1 MKKLTIYV
9 SFTPE
14 QMDFVAKKMKNRT
27 PKQEYLG
34 FWSNVESSEKEK
46 ISNHIASTVNYFLDT
61 NREEIYFG
69 CDETELDVILSK
81 IKTEAFEIKIIHREN
96 WNLMEEDTVMKKYK
110 IAAILM
116 IIHGGF
122 MELGGIFAMIPAL
135 LIGTDKY
142 DIGQYFEFKL
152 PYFQDNLYMM
162 MVMGA
167 IYGVFRLIGAIG
179 LLKNRMWGLVL
190 SVINCVITIALMMF
204 LLPAGIM
211 DGILAGSALI
221 LILMQY
227 FGDKKIVE

>member
-1 MKKLTIYV
+1 MRKGRVYI
-9 SFTPE
+9 
-14 QMDFVAKKMKNRT
+14 
-27 PKQEYLG
+27 
-34 FWSNVESSEKEK
+34 
-46 ISNHIASTVNYFLDT
+46 ISGPS
-61 NREEIYFG
+61 G
-69 CDETELDVILSK
+69 SGK
-81 IKTEAFEIKIIHREN
+81 
-96 WNLMEEDTVMKKYK
+96 DTVMKKYK

-152 PYFQDNLYMM
+152 PYFQDNLYKM

-190 SVINCVITIALMMF
+190 SVINCVITIRTMQRNIWKGKKWQSHIIQM
-204 LLPAGIM
+204 
-211 DGILAGSALI
+211 ILNVYG
-221 LILMQY
+221 
-227 FGDKKIVE
+227 

>member
-1 MKKLTIYV
+1 
-9 SFTPE
+9 
-14 QMDFVAKKMKNRT
+14 
-27 PKQEYLG
+27 
-34 FWSNVESSEKEK
+34 
-46 ISNHIASTVNYFLDT
+46 
-61 NREEIYFG
+61 
-69 CDETELDVILSK
+69 
-81 IKTEAFEIKIIHREN
+81 
-96 WNLMEEDTVMKKYK
+96 MKKYR

-122 MELGGIFAMIPAL
+122 MEIGGVLCMIPAFML
-135 LIGTDKY
+135 GTDKF

-152 PYFQDNLYMM
+152 SYFQENLYLM

-179 LLKNRMWGLVL
+179 LLRNRMWGLVL
-190 SVINCVITIALMMF
+190 SVINCVITVVLMMF

-227 FGDKKIVE
+227 YGDKKITE

>member
-1 MKKLTIYV
+1 
-9 SFTPE
+9 
-14 QMDFVAKKMKNRT
+14 
-27 PKQEYLG
+27 
-34 FWSNVESSEKEK
+34 
-46 ISNHIASTVNYFLDT
+46 
-61 NREEIYFG
+61 
-69 CDETELDVILSK
+69 
-81 IKTEAFEIKIIHREN
+81 
-96 WNLMEEDTVMKKYK
+96 MKKYR

-122 MELGGIFAMIPAL
+122 MEIGGVLYMIPAFML
-135 LIGTDKY
+135 GTDKF

-152 PYFQDNLYMM
+152 SYFQENLYLM

-179 LLKNRMWGLVL
+179 LLRNRMWGLVL
-190 SVINCVITIALMMF
+190 SVINCVITVVLMMF

-227 FGDKKIVE
+227 YGDKKITE

>member
-1 MKKLTIYV
+1 
-9 SFTPE
+9 
-14 QMDFVAKKMKNRT
+14 
-27 PKQEYLG
+27 
-34 FWSNVESSEKEK
+34 
-46 ISNHIASTVNYFLDT
+46 
-61 NREEIYFG
+61 
-69 CDETELDVILSK
+69 
-81 IKTEAFEIKIIHREN
+81 
-96 WNLMEEDTVMKKYK
+96 MKKYR

-122 MELGGIFAMIPAL
+122 MEIGGVLCMIPAFML
-135 LIGTDKY
+135 GTDKF

-152 PYFQDNLYMM
+152 SYFQENLYLM

-179 LLKNRMWGLVL
+179 LLRNRMWGLVL
-190 SVINCVITIALMMF
+190 SVINCVITVVLMMF

-227 FGDKKIVE
+227 YGEKKITE

>member
-1 MKKLTIYV
+1 M
-9 SFTPE
+9 
-14 QMDFVAKKMKNRT
+14 
-27 PKQEYLG
+27 
-34 FWSNVESSEKEK
+34 
-46 ISNHIASTVNYFLDT
+46 
-61 NREEIYFG
+61 
-69 CDETELDVILSK
+69 
-81 IKTEAFEIKIIHREN
+81 HR
-96 WNLMEEDTVMKKYK
+96 

-122 MELGGIFAMIPAL
+122 VEIGGVLCMIPAL
-135 LIGTDKY
+135 MLGTDKF

-152 PYFQDNLYMM
+152 SYFQENLYLM

-179 LLKNRMWGLVL
+179 LLRNRMWGLVL
-190 SVINCVITIALMMF
+190 SVINCVITVVLMMF

-227 FGDKKIVE
+227 YGDKKITE

>member
-1 MKKLTIYV
+1 
-9 SFTPE
+9 
-14 QMDFVAKKMKNRT
+14 
-27 PKQEYLG
+27 
-34 FWSNVESSEKEK
+34 
-46 ISNHIASTVNYFLDT
+46 
-61 NREEIYFG
+61 
-69 CDETELDVILSK
+69 
-81 IKTEAFEIKIIHREN
+81 
-96 WNLMEEDTVMKKYK
+96 MKKYR

-122 MELGGIFAMIPAL
+122 MEIGGVLCMIPAL
-135 LIGTDKY
+135 MLGTDKF

-152 PYFQDNLYMM
+152 SYFQENLYLM

-179 LLKNRMWGLVL
+179 LLRNRMWGLVL
-190 SVINCVITIALMMF
+190 SVINCVITVVLMMF

-227 FGDKKIVE
+227 YGDKKITE